1 MDKSDLNELK
11 NMLSGLEA
19 SIMAKVDEKLDKIT
33 TKSEQKTEKKQKYR
47 RRKQKEKE
55 TSGFDVGSLD
65 LTAAE
70 RKELAQASK
79 SDKQNN
85 VHVQRERLQ
94 DRDWETSNPLVSFSF
109 CFLRRYFCFF
119 SVFCSLL
126 VVILSSFS
134 STFAM
139 IEASSPLSMFF
150 SSFKSDLSIVS
161 HLCSLKVNE

>member
-55 TSGFDVGSLD
+55 ANDFDVGTLD

-85 VHVQRERLQ
+85 VHVQRERLT
-94 DRDWETSNPLVSFSF
+94 RRRPSGRIEVRCRSCGKTEKVSPA
-109 CFLRRYFCFF
+109 
-119 SVFCSLL
+119 L
-126 VVILSSFS
+126 VVKDEDGFRYKCNKCSC
-134 STFAM
+134 
-139 IEASSPLSMFF
+139 SPG
-150 SSFKSDLSIVS
+150 
-161 HLCSLKVNE
+161 

>member
-55 TSGFDVGSLD
+55 TSGFDVGALD

-70 RKELAQASK
+70 KKELAQASK

-85 VHVQRERLQ
+85 VHVQKERLT
-94 DRDWETSNPLVSFSF
+94 RRRPSGRIEVRCRSCGKTEKVSPA
-109 CFLRRYFCFF
+109 
-119 SVFCSLL
+119 L
-126 VVILSSFS
+126 VVKDEDGFRYKCNKCSC
-134 STFAM
+134 
-139 IEASSPLSMFF
+139 SPG
-150 SSFKSDLSIVS
+150 
-161 HLCSLKVNE
+161 